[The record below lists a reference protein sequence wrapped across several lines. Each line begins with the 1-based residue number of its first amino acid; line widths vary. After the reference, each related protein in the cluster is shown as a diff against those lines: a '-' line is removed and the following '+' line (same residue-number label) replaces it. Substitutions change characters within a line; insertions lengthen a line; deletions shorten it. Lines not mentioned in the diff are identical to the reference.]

1 MSCSAYVDSVGILG
15 PGLADWPAARAVL
28 RGESVYLPAPT
39 VLPVPQL
46 LPPAERRRAGRVV
59 RRALAIASEA
69 SLRAGLDP
77 GSLQSV
83 FSSSGGDGHN
93 CHELCVTLAT
103 AERAVSPTRFS
114 NSVHNAAAGYW
125 SIATGAR
132 GAANVLCA
140 YDASFG
146 AGLLEA
152 LALARSQRAGVLLV
166 SYDTEYPAPLFAHRP
181 IPDAF
186 GISLVLKAE
195 RGPLSIARID
205 VALAAADQERSA
217 LRPRACADPRL
228 EALRAAIP
236 AARGLPLL
244 ECIAK
249 AEGGTV
255 LLDYLDVARLAL
267 GVTACP

>member
-1 MSCSAYVDSVGILG
+1 VDGIGILG

-28 RGESVYLPAPT
+28 RGESAYMPVPT
-39 VLPVPQL
+39 VLPASLL

-59 RRALAIASEA
+59 KLALAIAAEA
-69 SLRAGLDP
+69 STRADLDP
-77 GSLQSV
+77 GSLPSV
-83 FSSSGGDGHN
+83 FSSSGGDGQN

-103 AERAVSPTRFS
+103 SERAVSPTRFS

-132 GAANVLCA
+132 GTANVLCA

-152 LALARSQRAGVLLV
+152 LALARAQRAGVLLV
-166 SYDTEYPAPLFAHRP
+166 TYDTEYPAPLFAHRP

-186 GISLVLKAE
+186 GIALVLGRE
-195 RGPLSIARID
+195 CGPRSIARID
-205 VALAAADQERSA
+205 VALAAADDDRA
-217 LRPRACADPRL
+217 ATRPRACADPRL

-249 AEGGTV
+249 AEAGAF
-255 LLDYLDVARLAL
+255 LLDYLDVAPLAI
-267 GVTACP
+267 GVTSCP